1 MWCDIKRSQ
10 EMTRAHTHTRA
21 RANTDFYHMIRG
33 HIVREQHRPHG
44 QALAE
49 ILSEGFITTTKK
61 KKIKKKKGGAG
72 KCTRLQQRA
81 ARNVKWRFDI
91 CSNGHNLIRLGWHSF
106 AQLRRERAASATAK
120 RINSCE
126 LGRQEEWSIVW
137 IDSLSIWSNNRHFNA
152 FKTLMTAPRKIYNA
166 GELRTH
172 VTEEG

>member
-10 EMTRAHTHTRA
+10 EMTRTHTHTRA
-21 RANTDFYHMIRG
+21 CANTDFYHMIRG

-61 KKIKKKKGGAG
+61 KSRKVHEASAASGP
-72 KCTRLQQRA
+72 KCK
-81 ARNVKWRFDI
+81 VKVDI